1 MHPLALLRAGAT
13 ALTLT
18 LVAAFPGT
26 VAADTAS
33 PEASASPGVPEPP
46 GLLLTLDQDELVLE
60 LAGHGPEPATAAAPD
75 PPSTPWEETGPATE
89 AVPQVGGTA
98 ADQRHGPE
106 REPETALVA
115 VSPATLGTD
124 TVWLSGLSPHETDPE
139 HAVSAA
145 SGVDTTGVRGS
156 LDDSVRVTLTEVE
169 GPGEVGLYTEGLAPL
184 LLGDGTEPVSAALPE
199 GRVTDAAWGF
209 GEPGEYTVTFE
220 AAATLSDGHEV
231 TTERTHRL
239 VASAMAPVPEAA
251 PPRAP
256 LPRLPERP
264 EAPDPPEPAQE
275 ADEASPSD
283 EASDALVRP
292 MAADD
297 EPAVG
302 GETVTLND
310 GHVDVAGRVIDG
322 DLELSVKDGTRSG
335 TTTWRTLDSAV
346 LEVAADARQ
355 EWPSGSSYDFLT
367 EAGADVWMIPQVQR
381 QGVVWAGWNTEEI
394 TSGQVDGQVTWTLHG
409 VRGPGGFA
417 LFSTSSFGSPEVLFD
432 GSEGANSFEVPLGT
446 HAHGNWAFA
455 ATGSYELDFEMS
467 ATLTGGERVSDTGTL
482 RVTVVSGGGGSGGG
496 GGNGDGGGNGGN
508 GDGGGSGG
516 GSGDGGGSGAGGG
529 SGSGGPEGRLP
540 RTGDDLVPFVLVAA
554 LLTLL
559 GGTAVLAAR
568 TRRRPDAPTA

>member
-1 MHPLALLRAGAT
+1 MRAGAT

-33 PEASASPGVPEPP
+33 PEAPASLAPPDVPEPP
-46 GLLLTLDQDELVLE
+46 GLLLALDQDELVLE
-60 LAGHGPEPATAAAPD
+60 LSG
-75 PPSTPWEETGPATE
+75 
-89 AVPQVGGTA
+89 
-98 ADQRHGPE
+98 HGPE
-106 REPETALVA
+106 REPGTALVA
-115 VSPATLGTD
+115 VSPETLGAG

-139 HAVSAA
+139 QAVSAA

-156 LDDSVRVTLTEVE
+156 LDDSVRITLTEVE

-199 GRVTDAAWGF
+199 GRVTEAAWGF

-220 AAATLSDGHEV
+220 AAATLSDGREV

-239 VASAMAPVPEAA
+239 VAGAMAPVPEAA

-256 LPRLPERP
+256 LPRLPEQP
-264 EAPDPPEPAQE
+264 EAPGSPEPARE

-310 GHVDVAGRVIDG
+310 GHVDVAGRIIDG

-346 LEVAADARQ
+346 LEVTADARQ

-417 LFSTSSFGSPEVLFD
+417 LFSTSSFGSPDVLFD
-432 GSEGANSFEVPLGT
+432 DSEGADSFEVPLGT

-482 RVTVVSGGGGSGGG
+482 RVTVVSGGGSGGG
-496 GGNGDGGGNGGN
+496 GGPGDDGGNGGN
-508 GDGGGSGG
+508 GGDGGGSGG
-516 GSGDGGGSGAGGG
+516 SGGSGGGSGSGDGSGAGGG
-529 SGSGGPEGRLP
+529 GGSGGPEGRLP

-559 GGTAVLAAR
+559 GGTAVLATR

>member
-1 MHPLALLRAGAT
+1 MHPLALPRAGAT
-13 ALTLT
+13 ALTLA
-18 LVAAFPGT
+18 LLASFPGT

-33 PEASASPGVPEPP
+33 PEASAPPGAPEPP
-46 GLLLTLDQDELVLE
+46 GLLLTLEQDELALE
-60 LAGHGPEPATAAAPD
+60 LAGHGPEPATATASD
-75 PPSTPWEETGPATE
+75 PPSPPREGTGPATE
-89 AVPQVGGTA
+89 AVPREGTA

-106 REPETALVA
+106 HEPETALVA

-124 TVWLSGLSPHETDPE
+124 TVWLSGLSPHQNDPE

-156 LDDSVRVTLTEVE
+156 LDDSVRITLTEVE

-184 LLGDGTEPVSAALPE
+184 LLGEGTEPVSAVLPA

-220 AAATLSDGHEV
+220 AAATLSDGREV

-256 LPRLPERP
+256 LPRLPEQP
-264 EAPDPPEPAQE
+264 VAPDSPEPAQG
-275 ADEASPSD
+275 ADRASPSD
-283 EASDALVRP
+283 EAPDAPARP

-302 GETVTLND
+302 GEAVTLND
-310 GHVDVAGRVIDG
+310 GHVDVAGRIIYG

-346 LEVAADARQ
+346 FEVVADARQ

-381 QGVVWAGWNTEEI
+381 QGVLWAGWNTEEI
-394 TSGQVDGQVTWTLHG
+394 TSGQVDGQVTWTLHD

-417 LFSTSSFGSPEVLFD
+417 LFSTSSFGTPDVLFD
-432 GSEGANSFEVPLGT
+432 VSEGADSFEVPLGT
-446 HAHGNWAFA
+446 HAHGNWTFA

-467 ATLTGGERVSDTGTL
+467 ATLAGGERVSDTGTL
-482 RVTVVSGGGGSGGG
+482 RVTVVSGGGG
-496 GGNGDGGGNGGN
+496 
-508 GDGGGSGG
+508 GGGSGG
-516 GSGDGGGSGAGGG
+516 GGGGGDGSGGGSGTGGGGDGSGAGGG